1 MFIKINILIII
12 SIIIFPISIFTQ
24 NIDTLAI
31 VRIENILLVQPDTL
45 QFDIRIYRNSDRWSK
60 LANGTF
66 QLTIGDGTTSV
77 YEENAKIE
85 YISGSSQ
92 LRVYPITGQLTKD
105 SYFISPSI
113 IRDRVSISV
122 LGPELFQDANFIPKD
137 TGLLIGTFQVIEK
150 SGNTLPLNIN
160 WLYPQFYYQAC
171 AYKLENDSIVPP
183 FITWNLANDNIEMED
198 IHRTTTVRYEAD
210 IAPDP
215 YVKLKYF
222 YARYEGQ
229 RKVGLYWET
238 ETEFLNRGFI
248 LRRGYLPFGSRDTAG
263 VEFKDFVAS
272 YEGGEGKPPVPEM
285 IGLGS
290 SRLGKPYSYKHDT
303 VPFRGETYCY
313 ALYYKDF
320 YGAEHYLAS
329 SCVKIPNSVIVYAQ
343 ANPNPMTTSTTIEYQ
358 LDDDV
363 LLECNVYDL
372 LGRKVKNLIDLQEIK
387 LGKHEIVFETPR
399 EHLAS
404 QSMYEVIFIAHPIDD
419 PAVDISKAVVKVQL
433 IR

>member
-1 MFIKINILIII
+1 MHFKKYITIISLCLIITAVGH
-12 SIIIFPISIFTQ
+12 SQSV
-24 NIDTLAI
+24 DTLAI
-31 VRIENILLVQPDTL
+31 VRVENILLIQPDTL
-45 QFDIRIYRNSDRWSK
+45 QFDLRLYRNSDKWSK
-60 LANGTF
+60 WANGTF
-66 QLTIGDGTTSV
+66 QLNLGDATLKV
-77 YEENAKIE
+77 DENNSIIE

-92 LRVYPITGQLTKD
+92 LRVFPVTGQLTKD
-105 SYFISPSI
+105 SYFISPRI
-113 IRDRVSISV
+113 IKDRISISV
-122 LGPELFQDANFIPKD
+122 LGPEQFIDADFVPLD
-137 TGLLIGTFQVIEK
+137 TGLLIGTFQIIEK
-150 SGNTLPLNIN
+150 NGNLLPLNIG

-183 FITWNLANDNIEMED
+183 FITWFSANDNIEMED
-198 IHRTTTVRYEAD
+198 VHKTTTVRYEAEP
-210 IAPDP
+210 APEP

-272 YEGGEGKPPVPEM
+272 YEGGEGKPPVPGM
-285 IGLGS
+285 IGMGS
-290 SRLGKPYSYKHDT
+290 TRLGKPYKYQHDT
-303 VPFRGETYCY
+303 IPFRGETYCY

-320 YGAEHYLAS
+320 YGREHYLAT
-329 SCVKIPNSVIVYAQ
+329 SCVKIPNSVIVYSQ
-343 ANPNPMTTSTTIEYQ
+343 ANPNPMTSTTTVEYQ

-372 LGRKVKNLIDLQEIK
+372 LGKKVKTLIELQEIK
-387 LGKHEIVFETPR
+387 LGKHQVIFDAPR
-399 EHLAS
+399 EHFAS
-404 QSMYEVIFIAHPIDD
+404 QGMYEIIFIAHPIDD

>member
-1 MFIKINILIII
+1 MLNKIKILILI
-12 SIIIFPISIFTQ
+12 SILIFPISVFAQ
-24 NIDTLAI
+24 RLDTLAV

-45 QFDIRIYRNSDRWSK
+45 QFDIRLYRNSDRWSRW
-60 LANGTF
+60 ANGTF
-66 QLTIGDGTTSV
+66 QLTLGDGRTTID
-77 YEENAKIE
+77 ENNAIIE
-85 YISGSSQ
+85 YLSGTSQ
-92 LRVYPITGQLTKD
+92 LKVFPITGQLTKD
-105 SYFISPSI
+105 SYFISPRI
-113 IRDRVSISV
+113 IKDRISISV
-122 LGPELFQDANFIPKD
+122 LGPELFQDANYIPPD
-137 TGLLIGTFQVIEK
+137 TGLLIGTFRIIEK
-150 SGNTLPLNIN
+150 GGNLLPLNIS

-183 FITWNLANDNIEMED
+183 FITWNTANDNIEMED
-198 IHRTTTVRYEAD
+198 VHRTTTVRYEAD
-210 IAPDP
+210 RPPDP
-215 YVKLKYF
+215 FVKLKYF

-238 ETEFLNRGFI
+238 DTEFLNRGFI

-263 VEFKDFVAS
+263 VDFKDFVAS
-272 YEGGEGKPPVPEM
+272 FEGGEGKPPVPEM
-285 IGLGS
+285 IGMGS
-290 SRLGKPYSYKHDT
+290 SRLGKPYKYQHDT

-320 YGAEHYLAS
+320 YGREHYLAT

-363 LLECNVYDL
+363 LLECTVYDL
-372 LGRKVKNLIDLQEIK
+372 MGKKVKRLIDLQEIK
-387 LGKHEIVFETPR
+387 LGKHEVVFEAPR
-399 EHLAS
+399 EHFAS
-404 QSMYEVIFIAHPIDD
+404 QGMYEVIFIAHPIDD